1 MASGAS
7 RTQIQ
12 LAMAGVDA
20 RFFSWDGMDHCFI
33 NDPDFPE
40 SRGAY
45 QIMTN
50 FFAEQFDKAKR

>member
-1 MASGAS
+1 
-7 RTQIQ
+7 
-12 LAMAGVDA
+12 
-20 RFFSWDGMDHCFI
+20 MDHCFI